1 MWRQLTAGLAIQILW
16 SSKQRS
22 GVVVNMLITEWEKR
36 QNHLA
41 STVVTV
47 SKHKTGD
54 TERATIVLDEQMA
67 GWMER

>member
-16 SSKQRS
+16 TSKQRS
-22 GVVVNMLITEWEKR
+22 GVAVNLTLREWEDR
-36 QNHLA
+36 HRHLA
-41 STVVTV
+41 GTVVTV

-54 TERATIVLDEQMA
+54 TEPATIVLDEQMD